1 MQKYDDFT
9 ERIKSIDNTKTLL
22 NFEKNKKMRLLAP
35 FITLIIFIFGCSSGS
50 TEYTLNGTIDL
61 EDGQSVLL
69 LGVDD
74 ESQLMPIDTVK
85 VEAGTFSFSGSAK
98 YPEMHYLNFEGVRS
112 LLPLVIEPGII
123 TVQVIKDSIQN
134 ASVRGTKSN
143 LDVSQFLEEVSTF
156 NMALREISFELR
168 NAMLRKDSLNIYDL
182 QDQYDNMLAKLT
194 DFELS
199 YINDNPDSYVSS
211 LILEQQITSGQI
223 DSAEAQ
229 ILFDQLN
236 GYIKKTRSG
245 QNIQKLLNPE
255 ESQENTEFPDVGEV
269 APDFQAPSPEGKLT
283 SLYDTKKKFT
293 VIDFWASWCKPCRDQ
308 SPELV
313 ALYNNYQSIGVTIMS
328 VSLDLNNE
336 RWLQA
341 IKDDRLDW
349 THVSNLKRWQDPI
362 AAEYNVRS
370 IPELFLID
378 ESGTV
383 LARSHDL
390 GLIQSILQNATA
402 DL

>member
-1 MQKYDDFT
+1 
-9 ERIKSIDNTKTLL
+9 
-22 NFEKNKKMRLLAP
+22 MRLLAP
-35 FITLIIFIFGCSSGS
+35 YITIILFIIGCSSGS
-50 TEYTLNGTIDL
+50 TEYILNGTIDL
-61 EDGQSVLL
+61 EDGQNILL

-74 ESQLMPIDTVK
+74 QSQLMPIDTVE

-112 LLPLVIEPGII
+112 LLPLVLEPGTI
-123 TVQVIKDSIQN
+123 TVQAIKDSIQN

-168 NAMLRKDSLNIYDL
+168 NAMLRKDSLNISDL
-182 QDQYDNMLAKLT
+182 QDQYDNMVAKLT

-199 YINDNPDSYVSS
+199 YITDNPDSYVSS
-211 LILEQQITSGQI
+211 LILEQQVTSGQI

-229 ILFDQLN
+229 ILYNQLDGN
-236 GYIKKTRSG
+236 IKKTKSA

-255 ESQENTEFPDVGEV
+255 EVQENKEYPEVGEV
-269 APDFQAPSPEGKLT
+269 APDFQAPSPEGELV
-283 SLYDTKKKFT
+283 SLYDTKEKFT

-313 ALYNNYQSIGVTIMS
+313 ELYNTYQSKGMTIMS
-328 VSLDLNNE
+328 VSLDRNNE

-341 IKDDRLDW
+341 IKDDHLNW
-349 THVSNLKRWQDPI
+349 THVSNLKHWKDPI
-362 AAEYNVRS
+362 ADEYNVRS

-378 ESGTV
+378 DRGAV
-383 LARSHDL
+383 LTRSHDL
-390 GLIQSILQNATA
+390 ASIKSILKNAMA

>member
-1 MQKYDDFT
+1 MY
-9 ERIKSIDNTKTLL
+9 TKTLL
-22 NFEKNKKMRLLAP
+22 TFEKNKKMRLLAP
-35 FITLIIFIFGCSSGS
+35 YITLIIFIFSCSSVS
-50 TEYTLNGTIDL
+50 TEFNLNGTIDL
-61 EDGQSVLL
+61 EDGQNVLL
-69 LGVDD
+69 LGVDGQ
-74 ESQLMPIDTVK
+74 SQLMPIDTVK

-112 LLPLVIEPGII
+112 LLPLVIEPGTI

-143 LDVSQFLEEVSTF
+143 IDVSQFLEEVSTF
-156 NMALREISFELR
+156 NLALREISFELR
-168 NAMLRKDSLNIYDL
+168 NAMLRKDSLNISDL
-182 QDQYDNMLAKLT
+182 QDQYDNMVDKLT
-194 DFELS
+194 DFEIN
-199 YINDNPDSYVSS
+199 YINNNPDSYVSS
-211 LILEQQITSGQI
+211 LILEQQVTSSQI

-229 ILFDQLN
+229 ILFDQLDE
-236 GYIKKTRSG
+236 YIKKTKSG

-255 ESQENTEFPDVGEV
+255 VKENKEFPEVGEI
-269 APDFQAPSPEGKLT
+269 APDFQAPSPEGELI

-313 ALYNNYQSIGVTIMS
+313 HLYNTYQSKGVTIMS
-328 VSLDLNNE
+328 VSLDRSNE

-341 IKDDRLDW
+341 IKDDHLNW
-349 THVSNLKRWQDPI
+349 THVSNLKHWKDPI

-378 ESGTV
+378 NRGAV

-390 GLIQSILQNATA
+390 ASIKSILQNAAA

>member
-1 MQKYDDFT
+1 
-9 ERIKSIDNTKTLL
+9 
-22 NFEKNKKMRLLAP
+22 MRLLAP

-50 TEYTLNGTIDL
+50 NEYTLNGTINL

-69 LGVDD
+69 FGVDD

-123 TVQVIKDSIQN
+123 TVQVNKDSIQN

-143 LDVSQFLEEVSTF
+143 IDVSQFLEEVSTF

-168 NAMLRKDSLNIYDL
+168 NAMLQKDSLNISDL
-182 QDQYDNMLAKLT
+182 QDQYDNMVAKLT

-199 YINDNPDSYVSS
+199 YITDNPDSYVSS
-211 LILEQQITSGQI
+211 LILEQQVTSGQI

-229 ILFDQLN
+229 LLFDQLD
-236 GYIKKTRSG
+236 GHIKKTKSA
-245 QNIQKLLNPE
+245 QNIEKLLNPE
-255 ESQENTEFPDVGEV
+255 EVEKEKEFPEVGEI
-269 APDFQAPSPEGKLT
+269 APDFQAPSQTGELN
-283 SLYDTKKKFT
+283 SLYKTKGKFT

-313 ALYNNYQSIGVTIMS
+313 ELHNNYRSKGLTIMS
-328 VSLDLNNE
+328 VSLDRNNE

-341 IKDDRLDW
+341 IKDDNLNW
-349 THVSNLKRWQDPI
+349 THVSNLKHWKDPI

-378 ESGTV
+378 EKGAV

-390 GLIQSILQNATA
+390 ASIKSILKNATA
-402 DL
+402 NL

>member
-1 MQKYDDFT
+1 MILRNVFYQL
-9 ERIKSIDNTKTLL
+9 RILKHYLPLKKI
-22 NFEKNKKMRLLAP
+22 KKMRLLAP
-35 FITLIIFIFGCSSGS
+35 YITLILFIIGCSSGS

-74 ESQLMPIDTVK
+74 QSQLMPIDTVK
-85 VEAGTFSFSGSAK
+85 VEAGTFSFSGSVK

-112 LLPLVIEPGII
+112 LLPLVLEPGTI
-123 TVQVIKDSIQN
+123 TVQAIKDSIQN
-134 ASVRGTKSN
+134 ANVRGTKSN
-143 LDVSQFLEEVSTF
+143 VDVAQFLGEISSY
-156 NMALREISFELR
+156 NLALREISFELR
-168 NAMLRKDSLNIYDL
+168 NAMLRKDSLNISDL
-182 QDQYDNMLAKLT
+182 QDQYDNMVAKLT
-194 DFELS
+194 DFELN
-199 YINDNPDSYVSS
+199 YITNNPDSYVSS
-211 LILEQQITSGQI
+211 LILEQQVTSGQI

-229 ILFDQLN
+229 ILFDQLEDH
-236 GYIKKTRSG
+236 IKKTKSA
-245 QNIQKLLNPE
+245 QNIQKLLSPE
-255 ESQENTEFPDVGEV
+255 QVEEDKESPEVGEIV
-269 APDFQAPSPEGKLT
+269 PDFQAPNPNGKLV
-283 SLYDTKKKFT
+283 SLYDTKEKFT

-313 ALYNNYQSIGVTIMS
+313 DLYNTYQSKGVTIMS
-328 VSLDLNNE
+328 VSLDRNNE

-341 IKDDRLDW
+341 IKSDNLNW
-349 THVSNLKRWQDPI
+349 THVSNLKHWQDPI

-378 ESGTV
+378 DRGAV

-390 GLIQSILQNATA
+390 ASIKSILKNATA